1 MSKRAAPHRGLD
13 VHYGDSDD
21 GDARPSKTQ
30 LKEQAHELQR
40 LGTQVLALPAERLE
54 RLELS
59 DTLRAAIDEWRRTR
73 SHEGK
78 RRQLQYIGRLM
89 RGADEEAL
97 REAVAEAQI
106 GSARATLVL
115 HEAEGW
121 RDALIAGDEA
131 LTRWAARFP
140 ATDLQQLRA
149 LVRQARKEAPAEAAL
164 AVAEGRGQ
172 APRRGKA
179 YRELFKRVRQAL
191 AGGAGE
197 TGNDDA
203 PDSDSDS
210 DPE

>member
-13 VHYGDSDD
+13 VHYGDAGDD
-21 GDARPSKTQ
+21 ADTRPSKTQ
-30 LKEQAHELQR
+30 LKQQAHELQR
-40 LGTQVLALPAERLE
+40 LGAQVVALSDERLD

-59 DTLRAAIDEWRRTR
+59 DTLRAAITEWRRTK

-78 RRQLQYIGRLM
+78 RRQMQYIGKLM
-89 RGADEEAL
+89 RGADEERL
-97 REAVAEAQI
+97 REAVAETQI
-106 GSARATLVL
+106 GSARATLAL

-121 RDALIAGDEA
+121 RDALIADDEA
-131 LTRWAARFP
+131 LTRWAAQFP

-179 YRELFKRVRQAL
+179 YRELFRLVRDAL
-191 AGGAGE
+191 AGGGTPAD
-197 TGNDDA
+197 DDA
-203 PDSDSDS
+203 
-210 DPE
+210 DPEDD